1 MTQQTKTHM
10 QNKYYRVLG
19 EIEGETYRAEIYPKE
34 KVILCSSGIF
44 GGLLRQNYTE
54 RRAADIAKRALAEH
68 RLPVILTKVPL
79 FKGWLVVE
87 VQTCFKNIL
96 LSSVKNL
103 KTFGKKRTAN
113 YKHLSDEE
121 SSVVEPLLPGF
132 IDRLKTEKMEDTIA

>member
-1 MTQQTKTHM
+1 MKNT
-10 QNKYYRVLG
+10 YYRVLG

-54 RRAADIAKRALAEH
+54 RRAADIATRALAEH

-87 VQTCFKNIL
+87 VQTCFAYIRLTK
-96 LSSVKNL
+96 VTGL
-103 KTFGKKRTAN
+103 KALTGRSNAN
-113 YKHLSDEE
+113 YKDLSPADK
-121 SSVVEPLLPGF
+121 SSVAPLIPGF
-132 IDRLKTEKMEDTIA
+132 LARL